1 IDQALEQLT
10 EAPEGRDETVH
21 DARKRLKKIRA
32 VLRLVRDEIGDEV
45 YQRENTC
52 YRDAGRQL
60 AGIRDSFVLI
70 KTLDDVAERYAD
82 DLDNSKAYK
91 ELRKKLA
98 AEHEAIKRQRLEHD
112 QKMAEVAATLKEAR
126 QRVETWPIAHNDFSG
141 VSGGLK
147 RVYKRG
153 YRALTQA
160 YDNPTPENFHEW
172 RKRVK
177 YLWYHIRILENVWAD
192 PMVELGNQLD
202 DLADYLGD
210 YHDLAGLSHMLIN
223 RPELIDDKDRE
234 DLVKLLNKRQAKLLI
249 QARQLGERIYV
260 EQPKVF
266 VQRIGSYWE
275 VWQADTVLK

>member
-1 IDQALEQLT
+1 
-10 EAPEGRDETVH
+10 
-21 DARKRLKKIRA
+21 
-32 VLRLVRDEIGDEV
+32 
-45 YQRENTC
+45 
-52 YRDAGRQL
+52 
-60 AGIRDSFVLI
+60 
-70 KTLDDVAERYAD
+70 
-82 DLDNSKAYK
+82 
-91 ELRKKLA
+91 
-98 AEHEAIKRQRLEHD
+98 
-112 QKMAEVAATLKEAR
+112 
-126 QRVETWPIAHNDFSG
+126 
-141 VSGGLK
+141 LK